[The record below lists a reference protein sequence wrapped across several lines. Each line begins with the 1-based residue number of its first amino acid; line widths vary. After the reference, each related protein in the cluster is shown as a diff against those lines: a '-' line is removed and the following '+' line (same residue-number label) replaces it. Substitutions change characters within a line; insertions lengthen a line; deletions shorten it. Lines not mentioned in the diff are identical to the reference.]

1 MTPFERALL
10 RTGAVIL
17 LVYLLS
23 AAAWNGW
30 VLAQQ
35 TIVQLITLERRAL
48 TAEAQLKAAQDE
60 LARLRPPAPSP
71 AVPAKAKP

>member
-17 LVYLLS
+17 VVYLLF

-35 TIVQLITLERRAL
+35 TIVQLVTLERRAL

-60 LARLRPPAPSP
+60 LRLRPPAP
-71 AVPAKAKP
+71 AGPAKAKP